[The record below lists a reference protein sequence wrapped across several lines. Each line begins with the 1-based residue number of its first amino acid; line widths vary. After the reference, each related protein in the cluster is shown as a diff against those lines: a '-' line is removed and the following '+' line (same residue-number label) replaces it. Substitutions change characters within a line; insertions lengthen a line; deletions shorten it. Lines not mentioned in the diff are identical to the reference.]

1 MVTTSAARTVHKIK
15 ELHDLECPMRDGV
28 KLATDVYMPVEG
40 GPFPTVL
47 LRVPYDR
54 ASDTIFSGPTVVG
67 LARQG
72 YVVVTQDV
80 RGRYDSEG
88 QWYPFVNEAD
98 DGHDAVEWIAK
109 QPWCSG
115 KIGMSG
121 GSYYGLTQW
130 QASQGSSPHL
140 VATVPKV
147 AYSNVYHNWVYT
159 GGAFQLAFNL
169 SWCTTM
175 ATRTNRRPYLSLPAE
190 THLSSLMWH
199 LPLATTDQQAG
210 RSIRHW
216 QDWVDHPSYDDYWR
230 SMKPVEERYQ
240 DIEASSYGMAGW
252 FDVFLQ
258 GTLNNFMGMTKK
270 GKTSEIR
277 RKQKIIV
284 GPWIHMLG
292 QLGTESKTG
301 DIDFGPNVLID
312 LRAEE
317 ARWFDY
323 LLKGEDD
330 GIGDE
335 PTVKVFVMGSN
346 RWRESDEWPI
356 PGTQYTSYYL
366 HSGGKANSL
375 LGDGGLDTTAPVGE
389 APDEYTYDPA
399 HPVMTI
405 GGSTC
410 CTEETVPVSMGPRD
424 QRPNEYRPD
433 VLVYTS
439 DVLDRDVE
447 VTGPVKVVLYA
458 SSSAPDTDFAAKLV
472 DVYPDGYA
480 MNLAQGIIRAR
491 YRESWEEPTLLERG
505 RVYKFEIDL
514 WSTSNCF
521 LKGHQIRVEITSSN
535 FPQFDRNPN
544 TGHPFG
550 QDAELQ
556 KAQQSVYHDAEHPS
570 HILLP
575 VVP

>member
-1 MVTTSAARTVHKIK
+1 M
-15 ELHDLECPMRDGV
+15 ECPMRDGV
-28 KLATDVYMPVEG
+28 KLATDVFMPAEG
-40 GPFPTVL
+40 GAFPTVL
-47 LRVPYDR
+47 FRTPYDR
-54 ASDTIFSGPTVVG
+54 GSDQIYTIPIAVA
-67 LARQG
+67 LAQRG
-72 YVVVTQDV
+72 YAAVTQDA
-80 RGRYDSEG
+80 RGRFDSEG

-130 QASQGSSPHL
+130 QASQGGSPHL
-140 VATVPKV
+140 VATVPRV

-169 SWCTTM
+169 NWSISM
-175 ATRTNRRPYLSLPAE
+175 STRTGRKQYLSLPPE
-190 THLSSLMWH
+190 IHLSSLMWH
-199 LPLATTDQQAG
+199 LPLATSDRQAG
-210 RSIRHW
+210 RNIKHW
-216 QDWVDHPSYDDYWR
+216 QDWVAHPSYDDYWR
-230 SMKPVEERYQ
+230 SMRPVGEHYG
-240 DIEASSYGMAGW
+240 DIRASSYGMAGW

-258 GTLNNFMGMTKK
+258 GTLNNFMGMTEND
-270 GKTSEIR
+270 KTPEAR

-292 QLGTESKTG
+292 QLGAESKTG
-301 DIDFGPNVLID
+301 DIDFGPNALID
-312 LRAEE
+312 LTAEE

-335 PTVKVFVMGSN
+335 PRVKVFVMGAN

-356 PGTQYTSYYL
+356 PGARYTPYYL
-366 HSGGKANSL
+366 HGGGKANSL
-375 LGDGGLDTTAPVGE
+375 LGDGGLDTTAPAGE
-389 APDEYTYDPA
+389 TPDRYTYDPA
-399 HPVMTI
+399 HPVMTAA
-405 GGSTC
+405 GSTC
-410 CTEETVPVSMGPRD
+410 CSEESLPVSMGPRD

-439 DVLDRDVE
+439 DVLDRDIE
-447 VTGPVKVVLYA
+447 VTGPVKAVVYA

-472 DVYPDGYA
+472 DVFPGGYA
-480 MNLAQGIIRAR
+480 MNVAQGIIRAR
-491 YRESWEEPTLLERG
+491 YRESWEEPTLLEPG
-505 RVYKFEIDL
+505 RVYKYDIDL

-521 LKGHQIRVEITSSN
+521 LKGHRIRVEITSSN

-544 TGHPFG
+544 TGSPFG
-550 QDAELQ
+550 RDTELRTADQ
-556 KAQQSVYHDAEHPS
+556 TVYHDADHPS
-570 HILLP
+570 HIVLP
-575 VVP
+575 VIPEGV